1 MKRLFLLLSVAAI
14 ATWAFAQEVQIKQN
28 FQIEEYTSVLSKYKN
43 EFGDFEMPDYD
54 DPFPYAVVRIILEG
68 TGRDVIDAIDNL
80 SLDLRSRGI
89 EAKNTDT
96 DNEILFLVPS
106 SVSKVYLLCGH
117 GCEKKLILDE
127 PTLRSNRIYT
137 GRVHYI
143 PMQDPEVATTRA
155 PKRQY
160 FKFRITPAD
169 AIVEVAK
176 EGNVFKPW
184 QVEEGIASEHLDWG
198 TYRYRISA
206 NRYHA
211 EEGTI
216 TVSDTQTEKTVTL
229 LPKFGW
235 LSVTGSQ
242 NEQGAMVYATSA
254 TTQEKIQLGTI
265 PVDGKELMAG
275 NYTIEVI
282 RDQYH
287 PFTTSVVV
295 AEGKKSATTVQ
306 LKPTFGWLSINGDA
320 TSKGAFVYVTNQKTK
335 ERMQWGTIPVAQK
348 SLTAGEYLIDI
359 YKDKYKDYST
369 TITIAENKS
378 HTLTPSLISNFS
390 QIALQTKAEAEIWLD
405 NKRLGSGRWTGT
417 LEIGKYVIE
426 TRLAGHKSAYT
437 NVEIT
442 TSSTGKTF
450 TLNDP
455 IPMYST
461 LIVNGSPAD
470 ATVYV
475 DGNRVGVS
483 PLVVNDML
491 VGEHT
496 VRVTKSGYQKQE
508 LKVNLQEN
516 KEKTV
521 KYSLKK
527 GVVRP
532 AKPFPADPVTIGDL
546 IFRRY
551 NGNEYFVKVDNVVD
565 KNRMTDVVI
574 PETIT
579 WGGCEY
585 SVVAIG
591 SSAFSRCVFLKSIK
605 IPESVIAIGD
615 HAFAYC
621 KKLESIVIP
630 EGITKIKDNVFDDC
644 SSLKSVK
651 LPTNITAIG
660 SYAFSGCS
668 ALDSILLPDS
678 LEIIGSNAFDGCSSL
693 KSITIPEKVESWG
706 YGTFDDCSSLKSVQW
721 NSKDESWWYDDS
733 PAFGHYNSITSITFG
748 EGIER
753 IPNVFCKS
761 MDSLKI
767 VTLPASLKEIGADA
781 FLTCDEIERVN
792 YMGDIAS
799 WCNIDFKINW
809 NGYDTNPLNRGCHLY
824 IGGKEVTDLVI
835 PEGVKEIKDYAFES
849 GEYITSVTLPQS
861 LTHIGRSAFEDC
873 GMTSV
878 VLPQS
883 LTHIG
888 SRAFKDCGMTSIVI
902 PENVC
907 TIEGYAFGDLQ
918 SVTLGRGVKSI
929 GKDAF
934 GDPKNNKK
942 LRIYVPAGM
951 KKEYC
956 ARKGFEIYK
965 SKIKEIKE

>member
-28 FQIEEYTSVLSKYKN
+28 FRIEEYTSVLSKYKN

-143 PMQDPEVATTRA
+143 PMQDSEVATTRA

-198 TYRYRISA
+198 TYCYRISA

-229 LPKFGW
+229 QPKFGW

-242 NEQGAMVYATSA
+242 NEQGSMVYATSA

-348 SLTAGEYLIDI
+348 SLTAGEYVIDI

-378 HTLTPSLISNFS
+378 HTLKPSLIPNFS

-405 NKRLGSGRWTGT
+405 NKRLGTGRWTGT

-426 TRLAGHKSAYT
+426 TRLASHKSAYT
-437 NVEIT
+437 NVEVT
-442 TSSTGKTF
+442 TSSAGKTF

-527 GVVRP
+527 GVVQP

-551 NGNEYFVKVDNVVD
+551 YKGDESMVEVDDVVD
-565 KNRMTDVVI
+565 EKRVTNIVI

-579 WGGCEY
+579 WEGCEY
-585 SVVAIG
+585 SVVAIDAYAFMLC
-591 SSAFSRCVFLKSIK
+591 SALESIK
-605 IPESVIAIGD
+605 LPESIIEIGS
-615 HAFAYC
+615 HAFYAC
-621 KKLESIVIP
+621 SKLKSIVIP
-630 EGITKIKDNVFDDC
+630 NGVKIIDYKTFER
-644 SSLKSVK
+644 
-651 LPTNITAIG
+651 
-660 SYAFSGCS
+660 CS
-668 ALDSILLPDS
+668 ALESVVLPDS
-678 LEIIGSNAFDGCSSL
+678 LAGIDSWVFEGCSSL
-693 KSITIPEKVESWG
+693 KSITIPQNVNDIDMCAFE
-706 YGTFDDCSSLKSVQW
+706 DSSLKSVVW
-721 NSKDESWWYDDS
+721 NPTSDSWQSKDAFS
-733 PAFGHYNSITSITFG
+733 PFRRNKTITSITFG
-748 EGIER
+748 EGVEYIGEE
-753 IPNVFCKS
+753 FCLGMKS
-761 MDSLKI
+761 LES
-767 VTLPASLKEIGADA
+767 VTLPASLKTIEAGA
-781 FLTCDEIERVN
+781 FSGCYKLERAN
-792 YMGDIAS
+792 YMGDITS
-799 WCNIDFKINW
+799 WCNIEFGDLFS
-809 NGYDTNPLNRGCHLY
+809 NPLSGAYSCHLY
-824 IGGKEVTDLVI
+824 IDNKEVTDLVI
-835 PEGVKEIKDYAFES
+835 PEGIKEIKDYAFMD
-849 GEYITSVTLPQS
+849 GKYITSVTLPQS
-861 LTHIGRSAFEDC
+861 LTHIGNHAFTDC

-878 VLPQS
+878 V
-883 LTHIG
+883 
-888 SRAFKDCGMTSIVI
+888 I

-907 TIEGYAFGDLQ
+907 YIAENAFAWFSTKLQ
-918 SVTLGRGVKSI
+918 SVTLGRGVMSI
-929 GKDAF
+929 GAEAF
-934 GDPKNNKK
+934 GDPKYNKK

-956 ARKGFEIYK
+956 ARKGFDIYK

>member
-28 FQIEEYTSVLSKYKN
+28 FRIEEYTSVLSKYKN

-229 LPKFGW
+229 QPKFGW

-335 ERMQWGTIPVAQK
+335 ERTQWGTIPISQK

-378 HTLTPSLISNFS
+378 HTLKPSLIPNFS

-405 NKRLGSGRWTGT
+405 NKRLGTGRWTGT

-426 TRLAGHKSAYT
+426 TRLASHKSAYT
-437 NVEIT
+437 NVEVT
-442 TSSTGKTF
+442 TSSAGKTF

-527 GVVRP
+527 GVVQP

-546 IFRRY
+546 IFSRY
-551 NGNEYFVKVDNVVD
+551 YKGDESMVEVDDVVD
-565 KNRMTDVVI
+565 EKRVTNIVI

-579 WGGCEY
+579 WEGCEY
-585 SVVAIG
+585 SVVAIDAYAFMLC
-591 SSAFSRCVFLKSIK
+591 SALESIK
-605 IPESVIAIGD
+605 LPESIVEIGS
-615 HAFAYC
+615 HAFYAC
-621 KKLESIVIP
+621 SKLKSIVIP
-630 EGITKIKDNVFDDC
+630 NGVKIIDYKTFER
-644 SSLKSVK
+644 
-651 LPTNITAIG
+651 
-660 SYAFSGCS
+660 CS
-668 ALDSILLPDS
+668 ALESVVLPDS
-678 LEIIGSNAFDGCSSL
+678 LASIGSRVFEGCSSL
-693 KSITIPEKVESWG
+693 KSITIPQNVNDIDMCAFE
-706 YGTFDDCSSLKSVQW
+706 DSSLKSVVW
-721 NSKDESWWYDDS
+721 NPTSDSWQSKDADS
-733 PAFGHYNSITSITFG
+733 PFRWNKTITSITFG
-748 EGIER
+748 EGVEYIGEE
-753 IPNVFCKS
+753 FCRGMKS
-761 MDSLKI
+761 LES
-767 VTLPASLKEIGADA
+767 VTLPASLKTIGASA
-781 FLTCDEIERVN
+781 FFYCDKLERMN

-799 WCNIDFKINW
+799 WCNIEFGDLFS
-809 NGYDTNPLNRGCHLY
+809 NPLSGGYSCHLY
-824 IGGKEVTDLVI
+824 IDNKEVTDLVI
-835 PEGVKEIKDYAFES
+835 PEGIKEIKDYAFTD
-849 GEYITSVTLPQS
+849 GKYITSVTLPQS
-861 LTHIGRSAFEDC
+861 LTHIGRWAFDDC

-878 VLPQS
+878 V
-883 LTHIG
+883 
-888 SRAFKDCGMTSIVI
+888 I

-907 TIEGYAFGDLQ
+907 YIAEHAFGYGYTKLQ

-929 GKDAF
+929 GEEAF
-934 GDPKNNKK
+934 GDPKFNKK

>member
-211 EEGTI
+211 EEGII

-229 LPKFGW
+229 QPKFGW

-335 ERMQWGTIPVAQK
+335 ERTQWGTIPISQK

-378 HTLTPSLISNFS
+378 HTLKPSLISNFS
-390 QIALQTKAEAEIWLD
+390 QVTLQTKAEIWLD
-405 NKRLGSGRWTGT
+405 NKQLGTGRWNGT

-532 AKPFPADPVTIGDL
+532 AKPFPTDPVTIGDL

-551 NGNEYFVKVDNVVD
+551 NGNEYFVEVDGVVD
-565 KNRMTDVVI
+565 KNRMKNVVI
-574 PETIT
+574 PETVT
-579 WGGCEY
+579 WEGCEY

-591 SSAFSRCVFLKSIK
+591 SYAFSRCVFLNTIK
-605 IPESVIAIGD
+605 IPESVIAIEN
-615 HAFAYC
+615 HAFTDC
-621 KKLESIVIP
+621 EKLESIVIP

-660 SYAFSGCS
+660 RSAFSGCS

-753 IPNVFCKS
+753 IPNGLCKS

-767 VTLPASLKEIGADA
+767 VTLPASLKRIDDDA
-781 FLTCDEIERVN
+781 FSGCNVERVN
-792 YMGDIAS
+792 YRGDIAS
-799 WCNIDFKINW
+799 WCTIEFGNQSS
-809 NGYDTNPLNRGCHLY
+809 NPLSWGTHLY
-824 IGGKEVTDLVI
+824 IDNKEVTDLVI
-835 PEGVKEIKDYAFES
+835 PEGVKKIKDYAFED
-849 GEYITSVTLPQS
+849 GTCITSVTLPQS
-861 LTHIGRSAFEDC
+861 LTHIGSHAFTDC
-873 GMTSV
+873 RMTSV
-878 VLPQS
+878 
-883 LTHIG
+883 
-888 SRAFKDCGMTSIVI
+888 VI

-907 TIEGYAFGDLQ
+907 YIAENAFAWLSTKLQ
-918 SVTLGRGVKSI
+918 SVTLGRGVMRI
-929 GKDAF
+929 GEDAF
-934 GDPKNNKK
+934 GHPKSNKK

>member
-229 LPKFGW
+229 QPKFGW
-235 LSVTGSQ
+235 LSVTDSQ

-306 LKPTFGWLSINGDA
+306 LIPTFGWLSITGDA

-335 ERMQWGTIPVAQK
+335 ERMQWGTIPISQK

-405 NKRLGSGRWTGT
+405 NKRLGTGRWTGT

-426 TRLAGHKSAYT
+426 TRLASHKSAYT
-437 NVEIT
+437 TVEVT
-442 TSSTGKTF
+442 TSSAGKTF
-450 TLNDP
+450 TLNAP

-461 LIVNGSPAD
+461 LIINGSPAD

-527 GVVRP
+527 GVEP
-532 AKPFPADPVTIGDL
+532 TKPFSSTPVL
-546 IFRRY
+546 V
-551 NGNEYFVKVDNVVD
+551 GNLYYQANAENPYTVCVSKTTEHLTHVE
-565 KNRMTDVVI
+565 I
-574 PETIT
+574 PESIIFDGYAYDVTSIGESAFEERDIYGNTDENILESITIPNSVT
-579 WGGCEY
+579 RIGKKAFYGCGKLVAIDIPNSVTTIEPEAFCYSGLSSVKFPEGLTRISSKMFCGCEFTSLEIPNGVEYIDDEAFHFCEKLY
-585 SVVAIG
+585 SVT
-591 SSAFSRCVFLKSIK
+591 
-605 IPESVIAIGD
+605 IPESVKWIGED
-615 HAFAYC
+615 
-621 KKLESIVIP
+621 
-630 EGITKIKDNVFDDC
+630 
-644 SSLKSVK
+644 
-651 LPTNITAIG
+651 
-660 SYAFSGCS
+660 AFSLCYG
-668 ALDSILLPDS
+668 LRTIVW
-678 LEIIGSNAFDGCSSL
+678 NARHCNISREGEMF
-693 KSITIPEKVESWG
+693 V
-706 YGTFDDCSSLKSVQW
+706 Y
-721 NSKDESWWYDDS
+721 DS
-733 PAFGHYNSITSITFG
+733 PIGLSSPWPGRNITSIAFG
-748 EGIER
+748 DSVEY
-753 IPNVFCKS
+753 IPQDVCKDASELTSVTIGKNV
-761 MDSLKI
+761 
-767 VTLPASLKEIGADA
+767 KEIGDDA
-781 FLTCDEIERVN
+781 FQDCDAIKSV
-792 YMGDIAS
+792 
-799 WCNIDFKINW
+799 
-809 NGYDTNPLNRGCHLY
+809 
-824 IGGKEVTDLVI
+824 VI
-835 PEGVKEIKDYAFES
+835 PASVSSVGYNAFGS
-849 GEYITSVTLPQS
+849 YDAALRSVTL
-861 LTHIGRSAFEDC
+861 LGETKIHGAFE
-873 GMTSV
+873 
-878 VLPQS
+878 
-883 LTHIG
+883 
-888 SRAFKDCGMTSIVI
+888 
-902 PENVC
+902 
-907 TIEGYAFGDLQ
+907 
-918 SVTLGRGVKSI
+918 GR
-929 GKDAF
+929 
-934 GDPKNNKK
+934 KK
-942 LRIYVPAGM
+942 ITVYVPADLI
-951 KKEYC
+951 KRYRRNYSYEY
-956 ARKGFEIYK
+956 RFK
-965 SKIKEIKE
+965 KIKE

>member
-1 MKRLFLLLSVAAI
+1 MKRFFLLLSVAAI

-28 FQIEEYTSVLSKYKN
+28 FRIEEYTSVLSKYKN

-68 TGRDVIDAIDNL
+68 TGRDVIEAIDNL

-287 PFTTSVVV
+287 TFTTSVVV

-335 ERMQWGTIPVAQK
+335 ERTQWGTIPISQK

-378 HTLTPSLISNFS
+378 HTLKPSLISNFS

-405 NKRLGSGRWTGT
+405 NKRLGTGRWTGT

-426 TRLAGHKSAYT
+426 TRLASHKSAYT
-437 NVEIT
+437 TVEVT
-442 TSSTGKTF
+442 TSSAGKTF

-527 GVVRP
+527 GVEP
-532 AKPFPADPVTIGDL
+532 TKPFSSTPVL
-546 IFRRY
+546 V
-551 NGNEYFVKVDNVVD
+551 GNLYYQANAENPYTVCVSKTTEHLTHVE
-565 KNRMTDVVI
+565 I
-574 PETIT
+574 PESIIFDGYAYDVTSIGESAFEERAIYGNTDENILESITIPNSVT
-579 WGGCEY
+579 RIGKKAFYGCGKLVAIDIPNSVTTIEPEAFSSSGLSSVKFPEGLTRISFRMFFACGFTSLEIPNGVEYIDDEAFAFCEQLY
-585 SVVAIG
+585 SVT
-591 SSAFSRCVFLKSIK
+591 
-605 IPESVIAIGD
+605 IPESVKWIGEDAFKLCDGLKTVVWNARNCNIPEVVGYGTPIGLDGVDPRRCITSISFGDSVEYIPQNVCKNVSGLTSVTIGKNVKEIGD
-615 HAFAYC
+615 DAFQYC
-621 KKLESIVIP
+621 DAIKSVVIP
-630 EGITKIKDNVFDDC
+630 ASV
-644 SSLKSVK
+644 SSV
-651 LPTNITAIG
+651 G
-660 SYAFSGCS
+660 SYAFGSYRG
-668 ALDSILLPDS
+668 AL
-678 LEIIGSNAFDGCSSL
+678 
-693 KSITIPEKVESWG
+693 
-706 YGTFDDCSSLKSVQW
+706 
-721 NSKDESWWYDDS
+721 
-733 PAFGHYNSITSITFG
+733 
-748 EGIER
+748 R
-753 IPNVFCKS
+753 
-761 MDSLKI
+761 
-767 VTLPASLKEIGADA
+767 
-781 FLTCDEIERVN
+781 
-792 YMGDIAS
+792 
-799 WCNIDFKINW
+799 
-809 NGYDTNPLNRGCHLY
+809 
-824 IGGKEVTDLVI
+824 
-835 PEGVKEIKDYAFES
+835 
-849 GEYITSVTLPQS
+849 SVTLLGETRIWS
-861 LTHIGRSAFEDC
+861 SSFNGR
-873 GMTSV
+873 
-878 VLPQS
+878 
-883 LTHIG
+883 
-888 SRAFKDCGMTSIVI
+888 
-902 PENVC
+902 
-907 TIEGYAFGDLQ
+907 
-918 SVTLGRGVKSI
+918 
-929 GKDAF
+929 
-934 GDPKNNKK
+934 KK
-942 LRIYVPAGM
+942 ITVYVPADLIKRYR
-951 KKEYC
+951 KKNYSHEY
-956 ARKGFEIYK
+956 RFK
-965 SKIKEIKE
+965 KIKE